1 MEFVH
6 LHTHSYYSLL
16 DGLNSPEA
24 LLTRAAELGMGTL
37 ALTDHGVL
45 YGAVEFY
52 KAARK
57 AGIKP
62 ILGCEVYVAQKSRFD
77 RPSNEK
83 SYHLVLLVEDDRGYQ
98 NLLQLV
104 TKASLEGYYYKPRVD
119 KELLRKYSD
128 GLIATTACV
137 MGEVPRALLEQG
149 EEAAERMV
157 REYLEIFG
165 EGKFFLELQHHPEL
179 PNQEPTNRGLLR
191 LARKL
196 GLPVVATQDVHYL
209 RPEDAPVQDTL
220 LCIQT
225 QSTLDDPKRLTM
237 LGVDYSMT
245 SPGQMWE
252 WFRDVPEAL
261 ENTLRIAERC
271 SVELP
276 LERTLFPHFP
286 TPEGLSPGEYLRWLC
301 YEGMRRR
308 YGLVRDGD
316 RWEHTGEVPPEALPK
331 SPEEIGERLEYELG
345 VIERMGFETYFLI
358 VWDFVRFAK
367 ERRIMVGPGRGS
379 AAGSLVAYV
388 LEITD
393 IDPLKYELMF
403 ERFLNPDRVEEPDI
417 DVDFDDEHRDEVI
430 EYVAGK
436 YGREN
441 VAQVITFGTMAA
453 KAAVRDV
460 GRAMGLSYEQVDA
473 IAKLIPDRIGITLEE
488 ALKEPELKRRYEED
502 KAVRGLLEIAMKL
515 EGVVRHAS
523 VHACAVVIS
532 QEPLTRYTPLQYA
545 PRGEKVVI
553 TQYSADSLK
562 DLGLLKMDLLGL
574 RNLTVIRKCVD
585 MARKRYGVELD
596 IHHLPLDDPQTYELF
611 GRGETTGV
619 FQFESEGMKRY
630 LRELRPRNFEDLIAM
645 VALYRPGP
653 MQFIEEYIARHHGER
668 PVTYEHPIMERA
680 LKGTY
685 GIMVYQEQLMQ
696 VSRDMAGFTGGEAD
710 TLRKAVAK
718 KIPELMALLK
728 EKFLEGA
735 TRNGVPKDTAE
746 RIWVGWE
753 EFGRYA
759 FNKSHAAA
767 YAFVA
772 YQTAYLKAHYPKEF
786 MAANLTSVMDNS
798 DRVTV
803 FIEECRRMG
812 IRVLPPDVNESDI
825 TFTVVEEGI
834 RFGLGAVKNVG
845 APAVHAIL
853 EARRESPFQSLY
865 DFCERVDLKA
875 LNRRMLESLISAGA
889 MDGLG
894 GHRAQLLKALDGAIA
909 RAQVLRQERQ
919 RGQISLFEAGP
930 ALPED
935 RLPEVPQW
943 SRSEA
948 LAKEK
953 EVLGFYV
960 SGHPLDPYREELEA
974 FATPFENLEGLSQGS
989 EVRIGGMVAAVRTIQ
1004 DRSGRPMAFVTLE
1017 GLDGSVE
1024 VVVFWEAYERYRD
1037 LLSDNRAVLV
1047 MGRLSGNESGRAKV
1061 RVEEVLPLEEA
1072 RERLVRALC
1081 IDLRGASEERLEHL
1095 RASLERHRGGC
1106 SLLLRVRTKWGDVF
1120 VRSRSLKVSPS
1131 PELLAE
1137 LRREVGREAVRLM

>member
-1 MEFVH
+1 MDFVH

-24 LLTRAAELGMGTL
+24 LLSKAAELGMGAL
-37 ALTDHGVL
+37 ALTDHGAL

-52 KAARK
+52 KAAKK

-62 ILGCEVYVAQKSRFD
+62 ILGCEVYVAQKGRFD
-77 RPSNEK
+77 RPSNERP
-83 SYHLVLLVEDDRGYQ
+83 YHLILLARDYDGYK
-98 NLLQLV
+98 NLVRLV
-104 TKASLEGYYYKPRVD
+104 TKANLEGYYYKPRVD
-119 KELLRKYSD
+119 KELLKEHSE
-128 GLIATTACV
+128 GLIATTACI
-137 MGEVPRALLEQG
+137 MGEVPRALLERG
-149 EEAAERMV
+149 EDEAERVV
-157 REYLEIFG
+157 REYLKIFG
-165 EGKFFLELQHHPEL
+165 EENFFLELQHHPEL
-179 PNQEPTNRGLLR
+179 RGQDEVNAGLLA
-191 LARKL
+191 LAKKL
-196 GLPVVATQDVHYL
+196 GLPLVATQDVHYL
-209 RPEDAPVQDTL
+209 EPEDAPVQDTL

-225 QSTLDDPKRLTM
+225 QSTLDDPNRLSM

-245 SPGQMWE
+245 SPKQMWE
-252 WFRDVPEAL
+252 WFKDIPEAL
-261 ENTLRIAERC
+261 ENTLRIAEMC

-276 LERTLFPHFP
+276 LGKVVFPHFP
-286 TPEGLSPGEYLRWLC
+286 TPDGLSPGQYLRQLC
-301 YEGMRRR
+301 YEGMRKR
-308 YGLVRDGD
+308 YGLVKRNG
-316 RWEHTGEVPPEALPK
+316 RWEPTGEVPLEALPK
-331 SPEEIGERLEYELG
+331 PPEEIAGRLEYELE
-345 VIERMGFETYFLI
+345 VIGRMGFETYFLI

-367 ERRIMVGPGRGS
+367 ERGIMVGPGRGS
-379 AAGSLVAYV
+379 AAGSLVSYV

-393 IDPLKYELMF
+393 IDPLKYDLMF

-430 EYVAGK
+430 EYVAEK
-436 YGREN
+436 YGREK

-460 GRAMGLSYEQVDA
+460 GRAMGLSYEQVDE

-488 ALKEPELKRRYEED
+488 ALKEPELRRRYEEEEE
-502 KAVRGLLEIAMKL
+502 VRKLLETAMKL

-532 QEPLTRYTPLQYA
+532 TEPLTEYTPLQYA

-553 TQYSADSLK
+553 TQYPADSLK

-574 RNLTVIRKCVD
+574 RNLTVIKKCTEMVR
-585 MARKRYGVELD
+585 ARYGEELD
-596 IHHLPLDDPQTYELF
+596 VHHLPLDDPETYELF

-619 FQFESEGMKRY
+619 FQFESEGMKKY
-630 LRELRPRNFEDLIAM
+630 LRELKPENFEDLIAM

-653 MQFIEEYIARHHGER
+653 MQFIDEYIARHHGR
-668 PVTYEHPIMERA
+668 KPVAYEHPLMERA

-685 GIMVYQEQLMQ
+685 GITVYQEQLMQ
-696 VSRDMAGFTGGEAD
+696 ISKDMAGFTGGEAD

-718 KIPELMALLK
+718 KIPELMVPLK
-728 EKFLEGA
+728 KKFVEGA
-735 TRNGVPKDTAE
+735 VHRGVPEETAE
-746 RIWVGWE
+746 RIWEGWE

-786 MAANLTSVMDNS
+786 MAANLTSVMENS

-803 FIEECRRMG
+803 LMEECRRMG
-812 IRVLPPDVNESDI
+812 IRVLPPDVNESDVS
-825 TFTVVEEGI
+825 FTVVEEGI

-845 APAVHAIL
+845 APAVRAIL
-853 EARRESPFQSLY
+853 EARKKGPFKSIY

-875 LNRRMLESLISAGA
+875 LNKRTLESLILAGA

-909 RAQVLRQERQ
+909 RGQAVRQERR
-919 RGQISLFEAGP
+919 RGQISLFGTS
-930 ALPED
+930 LPED
-935 RLPEVPQW
+935 KLPRVRPW
-943 SRSEA
+943 SKMEA

-974 FATPFENLEGLSQGS
+974 FATPWSKLEELPLGS
-989 EVRIGGMVAAVRTIQ
+989 EVRVGGIVTGKKTLQ

-1017 GLDGSVE
+1017 GLDGTVE
-1024 VVVFWEAYERYRD
+1024 VTAFHEVYEKFGE
-1037 LLSDNRAVLV
+1037 LLNDNRAIMVV
-1047 MGRLSGNESGRAKV
+1047 GRLSGNSKV
-1061 RVEEVLPLEEA
+1061 KADEVFPLEEVG
-1072 RERLVRALC
+1072 ERMVKALC
-1081 IDLRGASEERLEHL
+1081 IDLRGASEEGLEAL
-1095 RASLERHRGGC
+1095 KSKLERYSGKC
-1106 SLLLRVRTKWGDVF
+1106 PLVLVVRTKRGDVL
-1120 VRSRSLKVSPS
+1120 VRSRSIKVKPS

-1137 LRREVGREAVRLM
+1137 LRREMGGDAVRLI